1 MNTKNVR
8 EEQLDLLSA
17 MLGSSPETE
26 QAEAITRETVQSSE
40 TIEVDKTCEIKNN
53 TEPCEKLEFK
63 RFSDYGDK
71 IKDLDFYKILTQIN
85 PETNYNRLITAD
97 YGPTGWRIYNPSF
110 FDINPKTGDFVESEK
125 CSSQK
130 YKDEYCPKD
139 EEKILELPFKYPGWG
154 FAVESTH
161 FSPQGLFSVSQP
173 LELEFILKFHKEA
186 RKHNFAV
193 RGLSSTQCPQVLVA
207 AYGTTKT
214 KKDLADAFAW
224 YKVLTERPNKWSL
237 RKFNKEL
244 QGVRNSVVV
253 EEARRR
259 LEYTSAVNN
268 LIRKVKPQDRNDEVT
283 VHLKK
288 AINQLV
294 NSKIV
299 NSKNKDITK
308 DILIAHK
315 LYSGELLE
323 EAKAHQKKLWQER
336 EDKKQAALDRG
347 DILDQEA
354 WAKSYEIKKPSLKE
368 YSKYLKENNCYNQS
382 TCPQPSS
389 MYDKDGDIKLDKIN
403 SAALTAIF
411 GTLIGTIYY
420 TLSSERIQENDTILQ
435 PLVTSEEKEI
445 PNIFSRE
452 FKYLTNP
459 YLGAK
464 FSLKVDRVNLKGKKG
479 KKILPT
485 WTFMQRYIL
494 YNSPHHGEAGTA
506 RSNVYHHGLRHF
518 LKAKAEDLE
527 VEALPKSMGNATA
540 EMEKFKMEQQ
550 RIYIHDVF
558 KHTFHFFRK
567 YIQENFDFCPETGKI
582 TNVKTN

>member
-1 MNTKNVR
+1 M
-8 EEQLDLLSA
+8 
-17 MLGSSPETE
+17 
-26 QAEAITRETVQSSE
+26 
-40 TIEVDKTCEIKNN
+40 
-53 TEPCEKLEFK
+53 
-63 RFSDYGDK
+63 
-71 IKDLDFYKILTQIN
+71 
-85 PETNYNRLITAD
+85 
-97 YGPTGWRIYNPSF
+97 
-110 FDINPKTGDFVESEK
+110 
-125 CSSQK
+125 
-130 YKDEYCPKD
+130 
-139 EEKILELPFKYPGWG
+139 
-154 FAVESTH
+154 
-161 FSPQGLFSVSQP
+161 
-173 LELEFILKFHKEA
+173 
-186 RKHNFAV
+186 
-193 RGLSSTQCPQVLVA
+193 
-207 AYGTTKT
+207 
-214 KKDLADAFAW
+214 
-224 YKVLTERPNKWSL
+224 LTERPNKWSL

-420 TLSSERIQENDTILQ
+420 TLSSERIQENDTCL
-435 PLVTSEEKEI
+435 LYTS
-445 PNIFSRE
+445 P
-452 FKYLTNP
+452 
-459 YLGAK
+459 
-464 FSLKVDRVNLKGKKG
+464 
-479 KKILPT
+479 
-485 WTFMQRYIL
+485 
-494 YNSPHHGEAGTA
+494 SP
-506 RSNVYHHGLRHF
+506 RDS
-518 LKAKAEDLE
+518 
-527 VEALPKSMGNATA
+527 
-540 EMEKFKMEQQ
+540 
-550 RIYIHDVF
+550 
-558 KHTFHFFRK
+558 
-567 YIQENFDFCPETGKI
+567 
-582 TNVKTN
+582 